1 MKKSLIEAKKMF
13 NSILCLAVEG
23 REFYKTRD
31 LLNTIRGEAVQGF
44 EICKNALQP
53 ADSLGRATQCLNCGG
68 FYTNDT
74 SICPQCNNIATPG
87 N

>member
-1 MKKSLIEAKKMF
+1 MKTFRCTKCCNF
-13 NSILCLAVEG
+13 GPGDPCV
-23 REFYKTRD
+23 
-31 LLNTIRGEAVQGF
+31 IRMDKETHEPTFCPSDDGKYPGAEWVD
-44 EICKNALQP
+44 ITQP

-74 SICPQCNNIATPG
+74 GICPQCNNIATPG